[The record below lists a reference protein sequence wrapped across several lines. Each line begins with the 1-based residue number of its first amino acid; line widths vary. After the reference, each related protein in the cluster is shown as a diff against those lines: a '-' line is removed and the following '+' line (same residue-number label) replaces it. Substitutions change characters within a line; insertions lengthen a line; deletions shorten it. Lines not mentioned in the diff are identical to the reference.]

1 MVGTDFF
8 SSIID
13 NYDCCSSPIDSF
25 QRFQCTFWWVDIKTY
40 SKWIWKSCSQFF
52 VISNCWV
59 GLCFSYPSYLNMWL
73 LKSSKKIDQIIIMRW
88 INQAYTQGLKTWVW
102 LINIKK
108 GHNIQSFYS
117 KCRKNQ
123 ANNGLKRCMSKQNIT
138 QMISI

>member
-59 GLCFSYPSYLNMWL
+59 GLCFSYPSNLNMWL
-73 LKSSKKIDQIIIMRW
+73 LKSIKNFDQIVIIGW
-88 INQAYTQGLKTWVW
+88 INQAFTLGPKTWVR

-108 GHNIQSFYS
+108 SIISNLFTQNVE
-117 KCRKNQ
+117 RNQ
-123 ANNGLKRCMSKQNIT
+123 TNSSLKRCMSTQNDT
-138 QMISI
+138 QMISS